1 MPANF
6 MEGFMSRFITG
17 TAVFAL
23 MASATAIGAHAQVLS
38 GKVTDTTGTAPL
50 QGAIV
55 SVVGTNRST
64 STDRFGEYR
73 IANLPA
79 GDYTVNVSYIGADEV
94 SSTISVPASGTTLD
108 FTLGGDVRYLDNI
121 LVVGSAAAQAGAI
134 NQQRAADSILSVV
147 DSDGLGNFPDTTVA
161 DSLQRVPGLS
171 IVTDQGEGRYVS
183 IRGINT
189 DLVAASING
198 VRTPSPEDRRGVLLD
213 GVPSDL
219 LDGIEIQKSLTPN
232 VDADSLGGII
242 NLKTISAFDRD
253 GQFFRAKV
261 EGRWNEITEEISP
274 KATLTYSNVFNDVF
288 GVALSLNY
296 QDLRIEA
303 HNNEIGEFGIT
314 DAGIAF
320 LNDDYEHRWYDLT
333 RERIGLVANF
343 DWRVNEDTDLYLRTL
358 INNYVDDEV
367 RNKFE
372 FKDLDDSEDG
382 AAGGVIAPGATTVPL
397 NEIDAE
403 VRVREET
410 RNIQTIALGG
420 STDMDAWTFDYEVSY
435 AFADEQDDNNHDVTF
450 RFEDIQDVFP
460 GETITFDLSTPETPR
475 ISGSQT
481 FLDAIYNPANYDLD
495 AFEREASV
503 NEDTEISAKFD
514 VSRES
519 VIGETPVTWKAGVKL
534 RDREK
539 VRDENFLFFEPG
551 LNLADFARDSFITNW
566 RLANPQPTWPDPGL
580 TTALRSQFNDPTDPD
595 FDEEGSFFDSNIADY
610 TLDEQILAGYAM
622 GTFDFDKLTVVAGV
636 RIEQTDIDLEGRLV
650 QEDDLTATVTNFSND
665 YTNVLPSVNAKYEFN
680 DKIIGRAA
688 YYAAVVRPAFGEM
701 APFIEINDDR
711 DEAAVGNP
719 NLDPY
724 EADNFDLSLE
734 FYPTE
739 LSVLSVGV
747 FYKDIKNAIFP
758 TEFDIADLPAN
769 IDISNIDP
777 LLLNG
782 IDGGDLLPGGAEDP
796 GEIGDIG
803 TFINVDDSEI
813 LGVEFNYVQ
822 SLDDLTP
829 ALEGFL
835 VSANLTVT
843 DSEATLPNGR
853 TVPFLNQAD
862 TVWNLAVGY
871 DRGPWDLR
879 ISANFRG
886 NNVDELFDTDPG
898 DEVFDRTIDDR
909 TLIEASAKYDVND
922 NLQIY
927 LEGKNLTDEP
937 EYYYFGNENRL
948 MQYDEF
954 GSSWILGARYTF

>member
-1 MPANF
+1 MT
-6 MEGFMSRFITG
+6 RFLAG
-17 TAVFAL
+17 TALATVMLAAGAPI
-23 MASATAIGAHAQVLS
+23 ASAQVLS

-55 SVVGTNRST
+55 SVDGTNRSA

-79 GDYTVNVSYIGADEV
+79 GDYSITVSYIGAPDV
-94 SSTISVPASGTTLD
+94 TSSVSVPASGAELD
-108 FTLGGDVRYLDNI
+108 FTLGADVRFMDNV
-121 LVVGSAAAQAGAI
+121 LVVGSKAAQAGAI
-134 NQQRAADSILSVV
+134 NQQRAADSIVSVI
-147 DSDGLGNFPDTTVA
+147 DSDGLGYFPDTTVA

-219 LDGIEIQKSLTPN
+219 LDGIEVQKSLTPD

-253 GQFFRAKV
+253 GQFVRAKI
-261 EGRWNEITEEISP
+261 EGQWNEITEEISP
-274 KATLTYSNVFNDVF
+274 KATLTYSNVFNDTF
-288 GVALSLNY
+288 GVAVSLNY
-296 QDLRIEA
+296 QDLRIES
-303 HNNEIGEFGIT
+303 HNNEIGEFGFENNV
-314 DAGIAF
+314 AY

-333 RERIGLVANF
+333 RERFGLVANF
-343 DWRVNEDTDLYLRTL
+343 DWRVNENTDLYLRTL
-358 INNYVDDEV
+358 FNNYVDDEV

-372 FKDLDDSEDG
+372 FRDLDDSEDSD
-382 AAGGVIAPGATTVPL
+382 AGGVIAPGATTVPV
-397 NEIDAE
+397 NEMDAE

-450 RFEDIQDVFP
+450 RFEDIQDSFP
-460 GETITFDLSTPETPR
+460 GVLTFDLSNPETPR
-475 ISGSQT
+475 ISGTQSL
-481 FLDAIYNPANYDLD
+481 FDAIYDPANYELD
-495 AFEREASV
+495 SLEREFSV
-503 NEDTEISAKFD
+503 NEDTEIGARFD

-519 VIGETPVTWKAGVKL
+519 MIGDTPVTWKAGFKL

-539 VRDENFLFFEPG
+539 IRDEDFLFFEPD
-551 LNLADFARDSFITNW
+551 LNLADFARDSFIDNW
-566 RLANPQPTWPDPGL
+566 RLANPQPTWPDPDL
-580 TTALRSQFNDPTDPD
+580 TQSLRSFNNPSDPD
-595 FDEEGSFFDSNIADY
+595 FDAEGSFFDSNIADY
-610 TLDEQILAGYAM
+610 VIDEQILAGYFM
-622 GTFDFDKLTVVAGV
+622 GTFEFDQLTLVAGV
-636 RIEQTDIDLEGRLV
+636 RVEQTDIDLEGRLV
-650 QEDDLTATVTNFSND
+650 QEDDLTATVTSFSND

-680 DKIIGRAA
+680 EKLIGRAA
-688 YYAAVVRPAFGEM
+688 YYAAVVRPAFGDM

-734 FYPTE
+734 YYPTE
-739 LSVLSVGV
+739 LSVLSVGL
-747 FYKDIKNAIFP
+747 FYKDIQDAIFGA
-758 TEFDIADLPAN
+758 TFDIDELPGDIDL
-769 IDISNIDP
+769 SNLP
-777 LLLNG
+777 SELLNG
-782 IDGGDLLPGGAEDP
+782 DDSDA
-796 GEIGDIG
+796 GEIGEIG
-803 TFINVDDSEI
+803 TFINVDKSEI
-813 LGVEFNYVQ
+813 WGVEFNYVQ
-822 SLDDLTP
+822 SLEDVNP

-835 VSANLTVT
+835 VSANLTLT
-843 DSEATLPNGR
+843 DSESTLPEGR
-853 TVPFLNQAD
+853 AVRFLNQAD
-862 TVWNLAVGY
+862 TVWNVALGY

-879 ISANFRG
+879 ISANYRG
-886 NNVDELFDTDPG
+886 NNLDELI
-898 DEVFDRTIDDR
+898 DEDLDRTIDDR
-909 TLIEASAKYDVND
+909 LLVEASAKYSVND

-937 EYYYFGNENRL
+937 EYYYFGDENRL

-954 GSSWILGARYTF
+954 GTSWILGARYTF

>member
-1 MPANF
+1 MT
-6 MEGFMSRFITG
+6 RFLAG
-17 TAVFAL
+17 TALATVMLAAVAPI
-23 MASATAIGAHAQVLS
+23 ASAQVLS

-55 SVVGTNRST
+55 SVDGTNRSA

-79 GDYTVNVSYIGADEV
+79 GDYSITVSYIGTPDV
-94 SSTISVPASGTTLD
+94 TSSVSVPTSGAELD
-108 FTLGGDVRYLDNI
+108 FALGADVRFMDNV
-121 LVVGSAAAQAGAI
+121 LVVGSKAAQAGAI
-134 NQQRAADSILSVV
+134 NQQRAADSIVSVI
-147 DSDGLGNFPDTTVA
+147 DSDGLGYFPDTTVA

-219 LDGIEIQKSLTPN
+219 LDGIEVQKSLTPD

-253 GQFFRAKV
+253 GQFVRAKI
-261 EGRWNEITEEISP
+261 EGQWNEITEEISP
-274 KATLTYSNVFNDVF
+274 KATLTYSNVFNDTF
-288 GVALSLNY
+288 GVAVSLNY
-296 QDLRIEA
+296 QDLRIES
-303 HNNEIGEFGIT
+303 HNNEIGEFGFENNV
-314 DAGIAF
+314 AY

-333 RERIGLVANF
+333 RERFGLVANF
-343 DWRVNEDTDLYLRTL
+343 DWRVNENTDLYLRTL
-358 INNYVDDEV
+358 FNNYVDDEV

-372 FKDLDDSEDG
+372 FRDLDDSEDSD
-382 AAGGVIAPGATTVPL
+382 ASGVIAPGATTVPV
-397 NEIDAE
+397 NEMDAE

-450 RFEDIQDVFP
+450 RFEDIQDSFP
-460 GETITFDLSTPETPR
+460 GVLTFDLSNPETPR
-475 ISGSQT
+475 ISGTQSL
-481 FLDAIYNPANYDLD
+481 FDAIYDPANYDLD
-495 AFEREASV
+495 SLEREFSI
-503 NEDTEISAKFD
+503 NEDSEIGAHFD

-519 VIGETPVTWKAGVKL
+519 MIGDTPVTWKAGFKL

-539 VRDENFLFFEPG
+539 IRDEDFLFFEPD
-551 LNLADFARDSFITNW
+551 LNLADFARDSFIDNW
-566 RLANPQPTWPDPGL
+566 RLANPQPTWPDPDL
-580 TTALRSQFNDPTDPD
+580 TQSLRSFNNPSDPD
-595 FDEEGSFFDSNIADY
+595 FDAEGSFFDSNIADY
-610 TLDEQILAGYAM
+610 VIDEQILAGYFM
-622 GTFDFDKLTVVAGV
+622 GTFEFDQLTLVAGV
-636 RIEQTDIDLEGRLV
+636 RVEQTDIDLEGRLV
-650 QEDDLTATVTNFSND
+650 QEDDQTATVTSFSND

-680 DKIIGRAA
+680 EKLIGRAA
-688 YYAAVVRPAFGEM
+688 YYAAVVRPAFGDM

-734 FYPTE
+734 YYPTE
-739 LSVLSVGV
+739 LSVLSVGL
-747 FYKDIKNAIFP
+747 FYKDIQDAIFGA
-758 TEFDIADLPAN
+758 TFDIDEVPGDIDL
-769 IDISNIDP
+769 SNLP
-777 LLLNG
+777 SELLNG
-782 IDGGDLLPGGAEDP
+782 DDSDT
-796 GEIGDIG
+796 GEIGEIG
-803 TFINVDDSEI
+803 TFINVDNSEVW
-813 LGVEFNYVQ
+813 GVEFNYVQ
-822 SLDDLTP
+822 SLEDVNP

-835 VSANLTVT
+835 ISANLTLT
-843 DSEATLPNGR
+843 DSESTLPEGR
-853 TVPFLNQAD
+853 KVRFLNQAD
-862 TVWNLAVGY
+862 TVWNVALGY

-879 ISANFRG
+879 ISANYRG
-886 NNVDELFDTDPG
+886 NNLDELI
-898 DEVFDRTIDDR
+898 DEDLDRTIDDR
-909 TLIEASAKYDVND
+909 LLVEASAKYSVND

-937 EYYYFGNENRL
+937 EYYYFGDENRL

-954 GSSWILGARYTF
+954 GTSWILGARYTF

>member
-1 MPANF
+1 MT
-6 MEGFMSRFITG
+6 RFLAG
-17 TAVFAL
+17 TALATVMLAAVAPI
-23 MASATAIGAHAQVLS
+23 ASAQVLS

-55 SVVGTNRST
+55 SVDGTNRSA

-79 GDYTVNVSYIGADEV
+79 GDYSITVSYIGTPDV
-94 SSTISVPASGTTLD
+94 TSSVSVPASGAELD
-108 FTLGGDVRYLDNI
+108 FALGADVRFMDNV
-121 LVVGSAAAQAGAI
+121 LVVGSKAAQAGAI
-134 NQQRAADSILSVV
+134 NQQRAADSIVSVI
-147 DSDGLGNFPDTTVA
+147 DSDGLGYFPDTTVA

-219 LDGIEIQKSLTPN
+219 LDGIEVQKSLTPD

-253 GQFFRAKV
+253 GQFVRAKI
-261 EGRWNEITEEISP
+261 EGQWNEITEEISP
-274 KATLTYSNVFNDVF
+274 KATLTYSNVFNDTF
-288 GVALSLNY
+288 GVAVSLNY
-296 QDLRIEA
+296 QDLRIES
-303 HNNEIGEFGIT
+303 HNNEIGEFGFENNV
-314 DAGIAF
+314 AY

-333 RERIGLVANF
+333 RERFGLVANF
-343 DWRVNEDTDLYLRTL
+343 DWRVNENTDLYLRTL
-358 INNYVDDEV
+358 FNNYVDDEV

-372 FKDLDDSEDG
+372 FRDLDDSEDSD
-382 AAGGVIAPGATTVPL
+382 AGGVIAPGATTVPV
-397 NEIDAE
+397 NEMDAE

-450 RFEDIQDVFP
+450 RFEDIQDSFP
-460 GETITFDLSTPETPR
+460 GVLTFDLSNPETPR
-475 ISGSQT
+475 ISGTQSL
-481 FLDAIYNPANYDLD
+481 FDAIYDPANYDLD
-495 AFEREASV
+495 SLEREFSI
-503 NEDTEISAKFD
+503 NEDTEIGARFD

-519 VIGETPVTWKAGVKL
+519 MIGNTPVTWKAGFKL

-539 VRDENFLFFEPG
+539 IRDEDFLFFEPD
-551 LNLADFARDSFITNW
+551 LNLADFARDSFIDNW
-566 RLANPQPTWPDPGL
+566 RLANPQPTWPDPDL
-580 TTALRSQFNDPTDPD
+580 TQSLRSFNNPSDPD
-595 FDEEGSFFDSNIADY
+595 FDAEGSFFDSNIADY
-610 TLDEQILAGYAM
+610 VIDEQILAGYFM
-622 GTFDFDKLTVVAGV
+622 GTFEFDQLTLVAGV
-636 RIEQTDIDLEGRLV
+636 RVEQTDIDLEGRLV
-650 QEDDLTATVTNFSND
+650 QEDDQTATVTSFSND

-680 DKIIGRAA
+680 EKLIGRAA
-688 YYAAVVRPAFGEM
+688 YYAALVRPAFGDM

-734 FYPTE
+734 YYPTE
-739 LSVLSVGV
+739 LSVLSVGL
-747 FYKDIKNAIFP
+747 FYKDIQDAIFGA
-758 TEFDIADLPAN
+758 TFDIDEVPGDIDL
-769 IDISNIDP
+769 SNLP
-777 LLLNG
+777 SELLNG
-782 IDGGDLLPGGAEDP
+782 DDSDA
-796 GEIGDIG
+796 GEIGEIG
-803 TFINVDDSEI
+803 TFINVDNSEI
-813 LGVEFNYVQ
+813 WGVEFNYVQ
-822 SLDDLTP
+822 SLEDVNP

-835 VSANLTVT
+835 VSANLTLT
-843 DSEATLPNGR
+843 DSESTLPEGR
-853 TVPFLNQAD
+853 KVRFLNQAD
-862 TVWNLAVGY
+862 TVWNVALGY

-879 ISANFRG
+879 ISANYRG
-886 NNVDELFDTDPG
+886 NNLDELI
-898 DEVFDRTIDDR
+898 DEDLDRTIDDR
-909 TLIEASAKYDVND
+909 LLVEASAKYSVND

-937 EYYYFGNENRL
+937 EYYYFGDENRL

-954 GSSWILGARYTF
+954 GTSWILGARYTF

>member
-1 MPANF
+1 MPRLLA
-6 MEGFMSRFITG
+6 G
-17 TAVFAL
+17 TALATVLMTTAL
-23 MASATAIGAHAQVLS
+23 PLAAAQVLT

-55 SVVGTNRST
+55 SVDGTNRST

-73 IANLPA
+73 IANLSP
-79 GDYTVNVSYIGADEV
+79 GDYSITVSYIGAPAV
-94 SSTISVPASGTTLD
+94 TSSISVPESGAELD
-108 FTLGGDVRYLDNI
+108 FTLGADVRFMDNI
-121 LVVGSAAAQAGAI
+121 LVVGSKAAQAGAI
-134 NQQRAADSILSVV
+134 NQQRAADSIVSVI
-147 DSDGLGNFPDTTVA
+147 DSDGLGYFPDTTVA

-219 LDGIEIQKSLTPN
+219 LDGIEVQKSLTPD

-253 GQFFRAKV
+253 GQFVRAKV
-261 EGRWNEITEEISP
+261 EGQWNEITEEISP
-274 KATLTYSNVFNDVF
+274 KATLTYSNVFNDTF
-288 GVALSLNY
+288 GVAVSLNY
-296 QDLRIEA
+296 QDLRIES
-303 HNNEIGEFGIT
+303 HNNEIGEFGFENNV
-314 DAGIAF
+314 AY

-333 RERIGLVANF
+333 RERFGLVANF
-343 DWRVNEDTDLYLRTL
+343 DWRVNETTDLYLRTL

-372 FKDLDDSEDG
+372 FRDLDDSEDSD
-382 AAGGVIAPGATTVPL
+382 AGGVIAPGATTVPV
-397 NEIDAE
+397 NEMDAE

-420 STDMDAWTFDYEVSY
+420 STVMDAWAFDYEVSY

-450 RFEDIQDVFP
+450 RFEDIQESFP
-460 GETITFDLSTPETPR
+460 GVLTFDLSNPETPR
-475 ISGSQT
+475 ISGTQSL
-481 FLDAIYNPANYDLD
+481 FDAIYDPANYELD
-495 AFEREASV
+495 SLEREFSV
-503 NEDTEISAKFD
+503 NEDTEIGARFD

-519 VIGETPVTWKAGVKL
+519 LIGDTPVTWKAGFKL

-539 VRDENFLFFEPG
+539 SRDENFLFFEPD
-551 LNLADFARDSFITNW
+551 LNLADFARDSFIDNW
-566 RLANPQPTWPDPGL
+566 RLANPQPTWPDPDL
-580 TTALRSQFNDPTDPD
+580 TRTLRSFNDPTDPD
-595 FDEEGSFFDSNIADY
+595 YDEAGSFFDSNIADY
-610 TLDEQILAGYAM
+610 EIDEQILAGYFM
-622 GTFDFDKLTVVAGV
+622 GTFEFNKLTLVAGV
-636 RIEQTDIDLEGRLV
+636 RVEQTDVDLQGTSVLEPV
-650 QEDDLTATVTNFSND
+650 EDDDDNLIITPPTDVNFSND

-680 DKIIGRAA
+680 DKLIGRAA
-688 YYAAVVRPAFGEM
+688 YYAAVVRPAFGDM
-701 APFIEINDDR
+701 APFIEINEDR

-734 FYPTE
+734 YYPTE

-747 FYKDIKNAIFP
+747 FYKDIRDAIFGA
-758 TEFDIADLPAN
+758 TFDIDEVPGDIDL
-769 IDISNIDP
+769 SNLPDE
-777 LLLNG
+777 LLNG
-782 IDGGDLLPGGAEDP
+782 DDDDA
-796 GEIGDIG
+796 GEIGEIG
-803 TFINVDDSEI
+803 TFINVDNSEI
-813 LGVEFNYVQ
+813 WGVEFNYVQ
-822 SLDDLTP
+822 SLEDLNP

-835 VSANLTVT
+835 VSANLTLT
-843 DSEATLPNGR
+843 DSESTLPEGR
-853 TVPFLNQAD
+853 AVRFLNQAD
-862 TVWNLAVGY
+862 TVWNLALGY

-879 ISANFRG
+879 ISGNYRG
-886 NNVDELFDTDPG
+886 NNL
-898 DEVFDRTIDDR
+898 DEVIDEDLDRTIDDR
-909 TLIEASAKYDVND
+909 LLVEASAKYSVSD

-937 EYYYFGNENRL
+937 EYYYFGDENRL

-954 GSSWILGARYTF
+954 GTSWILGARYTF

>member
-1 MPANF
+1 MK
-6 MEGFMSRFITG
+6 RFLTS
-17 TAVFAL
+17 TAIIAL
-23 MASATAIGAHAQVLS
+23 LAATAGAHAQVLS

-73 IANLPA
+73 IANLPS
-79 GDYTVNVSYIGADEV
+79 GDYTVNVSYVGADEV
-94 SSTISVPASGTTLD
+94 TSNVTVPASGASLD
-108 FTLGGDVRYLDNI
+108 FTLGGEVRYLENI
-121 LVVGSAAAQAGAI
+121 LIVGSAAAQAGAL
-134 NQQRAADSILSVV
+134 NQQRAADSIISVV

-183 IRGINT
+183 IRGIST

-219 LDGIEIQKSLTPN
+219 LDGIEVQKSLTPD

-253 GQFFRAKV
+253 GQFVRAKV

-274 KATLTYSNVFNDVF
+274 KATLTYSNVFNEVF

-303 HNNEIGEFGIT
+303 HNNEIGEFGF
-314 DAGIAF
+314 DDNGVAF

-343 DWRVNEDTDLYLRTL
+343 DWRVNESTDLYLRTL
-358 INNYVDDEV
+358 FNNYVDDEV

-372 FKDLDDSEDG
+372 FRDLDGSENAED
-382 AAGGVIAPGATTVPL
+382 GGVIAPGATTVPL
-397 NEIDAE
+397 NEVDAE

-420 STDMDAWTFDYEVSY
+420 STNYDAWTFDYEVSY

-450 RFEDIQDVFP
+450 RFEDIQDSFP
-460 GETITFDLSTPETPR
+460 GVLTWDLSNPETPR
-475 ISGSQT
+475 ISGTQT
-481 FLDAIYNPANYDLD
+481 VLDAVYDPSNYNLD
-495 AFEREASV
+495 SLEREFSV
-503 NEDTEISAKFD
+503 NEDTEIAAKFD

-519 VIGETPVTWKAGVKL
+519 LIGSIPVTWKAGFKI

-539 VRDENFLFFEPG
+539 TRDENFDFYTPD
-551 LNLADFARDSFITNW
+551 LNLADFARDAFIENW

-580 TTALRSQFNDPTDPD
+580 TRSLRSFSPTDD
-595 FDEEGSFFDSNIADY
+595 SFEAGDSFFDSNIADF
-610 TLDEQILAGYAM
+610 TIEEQILAGYAM
-622 GTFDFDKLTVVAGV
+622 GTFEFDRLTLVAGV
-636 RIEQTDIDLEGRLV
+636 RIEQTDIDLTGKSVLAPV
-650 QEDDLTATVTNFSND
+650 EDDEDNLIIVPATTQTFSND
-665 YTNVLPSVNAKYEFN
+665 YTNVLPSLNAKYEFN
-680 DKIIGRAA
+680 DKLIGRAA
-688 YYAAVVRPAFGEM
+688 YYAAVVRPAFGDM
-701 APFIEINDDR
+701 APFVEVNDDR
-711 DEAAVGNP
+711 DEAALGNP
-719 NLDPY
+719 ALEPY

-734 FYPTE
+734 YYPTD
-739 LSVLSVGV
+739 LSVLSVGL
-747 FYKDIKNAIFP
+747 FYKDIQDAIFGA
-758 TEFDIADLPAN
+758 EFDLGDQPGSIDVSNLPATV
-769 IDISNIDP
+769 
-777 LLLNG
+777 
-782 IDGGDLLPGGAEDP
+782 E
-796 GEIGDIG
+796 EIA
-803 TFINVDDSEI
+803 TFINVENSEI
-813 LGVEFNYVQ
+813 FGVELNYVQ
-822 SLDDLTP
+822 ALEDLNP

-835 VSANLTVT
+835 VSANLTLT
-843 DSEATLPNGR
+843 DSESTLPDGR
-853 TVPFLNQAD
+853 EVRFLNQAD
-862 TVWNLAVGY
+862 TVWNLALGY
-871 DRGPWDLR
+871 DKGPWDLR

-886 NNVDELFDTDPG
+886 NNVDALI
-898 DEVFDRTIDDR
+898 DEDLDRTIDDR

-927 LEGKNLTDEP
+927 LEGKNLTDAP
-937 EYYYFGNENRL
+937 EYYYFGDENRL

-954 GSSWILGARYTF
+954 GTSWILGARYTF

>member
-1 MPANF
+1 MT
-6 MEGFMSRFITG
+6 RFLAG
-17 TAVFAL
+17 TALATVMLAAVAPI
-23 MASATAIGAHAQVLS
+23 ASAQVLS

-55 SVVGTNRST
+55 SVDGTNRSA

-79 GDYTVNVSYIGADEV
+79 GDYSITVSYIGTPDV
-94 SSTISVPASGTTLD
+94 TSSVSVPTSGAELD
-108 FTLGGDVRYLDNI
+108 FALGADVRFMDNV
-121 LVVGSAAAQAGAI
+121 LVVGSKAAQAGAI
-134 NQQRAADSILSVV
+134 NQQRAADSIVSVI
-147 DSDGLGNFPDTTVA
+147 DSDGLGYFPDTTVA

-219 LDGIEIQKSLTPN
+219 LDGIEVQKSLTPD

-253 GQFFRAKV
+253 GQFVRAKI
-261 EGRWNEITEEISP
+261 EGQWNEITEEISP
-274 KATLTYSNVFNDVF
+274 KATLTYSNVFNDTF
-288 GVALSLNY
+288 GVAVSLNY
-296 QDLRIEA
+296 QDLRIES
-303 HNNEIGEFGIT
+303 HNNEIGEFGFENNV
-314 DAGIAF
+314 AY

-333 RERIGLVANF
+333 RERFGLVANF
-343 DWRVNEDTDLYLRTL
+343 DWRVNENTDLYLRTL
-358 INNYVDDEV
+358 FNNYVDDEV

-372 FKDLDDSEDG
+372 FRDLDDSEDSD
-382 AAGGVIAPGATTVPL
+382 AGGVIAPGATTVPV
-397 NEIDAE
+397 NEMDAE

-450 RFEDIQDVFP
+450 RFEDIQDSFP
-460 GETITFDLSTPETPR
+460 GVLTFDLSNPETPR
-475 ISGSQT
+475 ISGTQSL
-481 FLDAIYNPANYDLD
+481 FDAIYDPANYDLD
-495 AFEREASV
+495 SLEREFSI
-503 NEDTEISAKFD
+503 NEDSEIGAHFD

-519 VIGETPVTWKAGVKL
+519 MIGDTPVTWKAGFKL

-539 VRDENFLFFEPG
+539 IRDEDFLFFEPD
-551 LNLADFARDSFITNW
+551 LNLADFARDSFIDNW
-566 RLANPQPTWPDPGL
+566 RLANPQPTWPDPDL
-580 TTALRSQFNDPTDPD
+580 TQSLRSFNNPSDPD
-595 FDEEGSFFDSNIADY
+595 FDAEGSFFDSNIADY
-610 TLDEQILAGYAM
+610 VIDEQILAGYFM
-622 GTFDFDKLTVVAGV
+622 GTFEFDQLTLVAGV
-636 RIEQTDIDLEGRLV
+636 RVEKTDIDLEGRLV
-650 QEDDLTATVTNFSND
+650 QEDDLTATVTSFSND

-680 DKIIGRAA
+680 EKLIGRAA
-688 YYAAVVRPAFGEM
+688 YYAAVVRPAFGDM

-734 FYPTE
+734 YYPTE
-739 LSVLSVGV
+739 LSVLSVGL
-747 FYKDIKNAIFP
+747 FYKDIQDAIFGA
-758 TEFDIADLPAN
+758 TFDIDEVPGDIDL
-769 IDISNIDP
+769 SNLP
-777 LLLNG
+777 SELLNG
-782 IDGGDLLPGGAEDP
+782 DDSDT
-796 GEIGDIG
+796 GEIGEIG
-803 TFINVDDSEI
+803 TFINVDNSEVW
-813 LGVEFNYVQ
+813 GVEFNYVQ
-822 SLDDLTP
+822 SLEDVNP

-835 VSANLTVT
+835 ISANLTLT
-843 DSEATLPNGR
+843 DSESTLPEGR
-853 TVPFLNQAD
+853 KVRFLNQAD
-862 TVWNLAVGY
+862 TVWNVALGY

-879 ISANFRG
+879 ISANYRG
-886 NNVDELFDTDPG
+886 NNLDELI
-898 DEVFDRTIDDR
+898 DEDLDRTIDDR
-909 TLIEASAKYDVND
+909 LLVEASAKYSVND

-937 EYYYFGNENRL
+937 EYYYFGDENRL

-954 GSSWILGARYTF
+954 GTSWILGARYTF

>member
-1 MPANF
+1 MN
-6 MEGFMSRFITG
+6 RFLT
-17 TAVFAL
+17 
-23 MASATAIGAHAQVLS
+23 STAIAALLAVTAGAHAQVLS

-55 SVVGTNRST
+55 SIVGTNRST

-79 GDYTVNVSYIGADEV
+79 GDYTVNVSYVGADEV
-94 SSTISVPASGTTLD
+94 TSNISVPATGASLN
-108 FTLGGDVRYLDNI
+108 FTLGGEVRYLDNV

-134 NQQRAADSILSVV
+134 NQQRASDSIISVV

-183 IRGINT
+183 IRGIST

-219 LDGIEIQKSLTPN
+219 LDGIEVQKSLTPD

-253 GQFFRAKV
+253 GQFVRAKV

-303 HNNEIGEFGIT
+303 HNNEIGEFGF
-314 DAGIAF
+314 DDNGVAF

-333 RERIGLVANF
+333 RERIGVVANF
-343 DWRVNEDTDLYLRTL
+343 DWRVNENTDLYLRTL
-358 INNYVDDEV
+358 FNNYVDDEV

-372 FKDLDDSEDG
+372 FRDLDDSENAED
-382 AAGGVIAPGATTVPL
+382 GGVIAPGATTVPL
-397 NEIDAE
+397 NEVDAE

-420 STDMDAWTFDYEVSY
+420 STNYDAWTFDYEVSY

-450 RFEDIQDVFP
+450 RFEDIQDSFP
-460 GETITFDLSTPETPR
+460 GVLTWDLSNPETPR
-475 ISGSQT
+475 ISGTQT
-481 FLDAIYNPANYDLD
+481 LLDAVYDPSNYNLDDL
-495 AFEREASV
+495 EREFSV
-503 NEDTEISAKFD
+503 NEDTEIAAKFD

-519 VIGETPVTWKAGVKL
+519 LIGSTPVTWKAGFKI

-539 VRDENFLFFEPG
+539 TRDENFEFYTPD
-551 LNLADFARDSFITNW
+551 LNLADFARNTFIENW

-580 TTALRSQFNDPTDPD
+580 TRSLRSFNPTDD
-595 FDEEGSFFDSNIADY
+595 SFEAGDSFFDSNIADF
-610 TLDEQILAGYAM
+610 TIEEQILAGYAM
-622 GTFDFDKLTVVAGV
+622 GTFEFDQLTVVAGV
-636 RIEQTDIDLEGRLV
+636 RVEQTDIDLTGKSVLEPV
-650 QEDDLTATVTNFSND
+650 EDDEDNLIIVPATTLTFSND
-665 YTNVLPSVNAKYEFN
+665 YTNVLPSINAKYEFN
-680 DKIIGRAA
+680 DKLIGRAA
-688 YYAAVVRPAFGEM
+688 YYAAVVRPAFGDM
-701 APFIEINDDR
+701 APFVEVNDDR
-711 DEAAVGNP
+711 DEAALGNP
-719 NLDPY
+719 ALEPY

-734 FYPTE
+734 YYPTD
-739 LSVLSVGV
+739 LSVLSVGL
-747 FYKDIKNAIFP
+747 FYKDIQDAIFGA
-758 TEFDIADLPAN
+758 EFDLGDQPGSIDVSNLPATV
-769 IDISNIDP
+769 
-777 LLLNG
+777 
-782 IDGGDLLPGGAEDP
+782 E
-796 GEIGDIG
+796 EIA
-803 TFINVDDSEI
+803 TFINVEDSEI
-813 LGVEFNYVQ
+813 FGIELNYVQ
-822 SLDDLTP
+822 ALEDLNP

-835 VSANLTVT
+835 VSANLTLT
-843 DSEATLPNGR
+843 DSESTLPDGR
-853 TVPFLNQAD
+853 EVRFLNQAD
-862 TVWNLAVGY
+862 TVWNLALGY
-871 DRGPWDLR
+871 DKGPWDLR

-886 NNVDELFDTDPG
+886 NNVDELI
-898 DEVFDRTIDDR
+898 DEDLDRTIDDR
-909 TLIEASAKYDVND
+909 TLIEASAKYNVND
-922 NLQIY
+922 HLQIY

-954 GSSWILGARYTF
+954 GTSWILGARYTF